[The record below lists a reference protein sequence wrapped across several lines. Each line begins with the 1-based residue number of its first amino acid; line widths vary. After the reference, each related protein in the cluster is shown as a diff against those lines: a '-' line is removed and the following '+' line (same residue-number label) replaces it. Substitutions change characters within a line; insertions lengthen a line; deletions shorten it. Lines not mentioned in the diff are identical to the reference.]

1 MAKNKRKRK
10 LKEQDFQKVKFKVG
24 KKLKPADNATDS
36 SFKSRAIFIPTQLHT
51 LDNVPTNQRNQTL
64 KDLLAQVGHYSV
76 NTRQEALGG
85 LKDLLHHHENLLQ
98 ENLGIVIKKVCEK
111 MSDSDPSVR
120 QSLLLLLCFIFP
132 LVSQEKMAPFSALVI
147 AHLSCAMTHIYD
159 DIQHDSLGF
168 LELCLRYFPS
178 LMVGSSSQLIQNFV
192 SMISHQNISGTKQSN
207 RLQHKAGKGLAVN
220 PKGKLSSLRSR
231 LKVLQQLLALLKA
244 LESSSSSSREDTPL
258 SSASLVKLPCKKQII
273 YFDKKKPTQIQ
284 VLEHSVQ
291 EPTLHPFSFDNSSA
305 ATALNTESKNNILTD
320 GQMVKD
326 FMEVIVPLLLECW
339 IECSPAQMTT
349 GLPNSMV
356 SSSSINVMLAV
367 TEILKIVLKAAQEK
381 QTNAEVSE
389 MHKPG
394 DNLLDVYFK
403 DVNQH
408 LMSFFPFSV
417 SDAPMLKRGR
427 RKLEKVSQQAAGENS
442 SASVLTLNLK
452 ICEVMMLF
460 VMNGPAVQKNY
471 HAIVHRLEEF
481 VIESL
486 ELKVSGGAAG
496 QQFQTDH
503 VESLVAFADQ
513 ILQYHNSCMKV
524 GIPSKPGELLNATF
538 SLYQSSHIKSGI
550 KRVLITFF
558 ASLVFQE
565 NMSKLFELH
574 KPVEKWLLGL
584 PGLLVQLKDTTPGL
598 TELVLR
604 VMKKAVVQ
612 GILQSDDKVLAQ
624 LASFFSKDRG
634 SFSKL
639 SDEIQRLAVELLFH
653 LPSLDD
659 RLLANIVSCCHGGQV
674 GVAIIQYLLQV
685 LLYRSPSY
693 EGAVSHPAAF
703 TFEVYLSVLLGIAI
717 GYSKDQLSDYQDVNK
732 QAETCKVT
740 DFIGCNFSIL
750 EENKGKEIDEANMWQ
765 SQQRKL
771 QGVFQCFRQ
780 CPFNILLPLMSQELE
795 QLLIDYKVLPLS
807 AVHSILC
814 VVRCVVQLTSDT
826 GSTDRNCLFPTFLF
840 QALTQLTLVGLKH
853 STSKSFSISEQKLRS
868 EDLFVEAVELLCA
881 VPQMMLE
888 ILSHLLAVL
897 SDNSESVRETCTG
910 IFTKLFSCKVRKLL
924 LQSPDPVHLLVQRV
938 LNTDISSAFRKQWFA
953 DLQYQYS
960 LFKAEAG
967 QTR

>member
-349 GLPNSMV
+349 GLPN
-356 SSSSINVMLAV
+356 I
-367 TEILKIVLKAAQEK
+367 
-381 QTNAEVSE
+381 
-389 MHKPG
+389 
-394 DNLLDVYFK
+394 
-403 DVNQH
+403 
-408 LMSFFPFSV
+408 